1 MDLELAAAL
10 AAINHK
16 LDLLGLATAV
26 TDSKLNA
33 MQPFLDGIPLLGKSI
48 EVLQHDLRMLR
59 DDLHVTSAMAMR
71 VDTTLLSLVAEFSA
85 IHRWMSGINTRVRE
99 LEGKP

>member
-1 MDLELAAAL
+1 MDPELAAAL

-16 LDLLGLATAV
+16 LDAQ
-26 TDSKLNA
+26 
-33 MQPFLDGIPLLGKSI
+33 QPFLDGIPLLGKSI
-48 EVLQHDLRMLR
+48 EILQRDVQTLRGDVRILR

-71 VDTTLLSLVAEFSA
+71 VDTTLSSLVAEFSA
-85 IHRWMSGINTRVRE
+85 IHRWMSGVNSRLRE

>member
-1 MDLELAAAL
+1 MDPELAAAL

-16 LDLLGLATAV
+16 LDGMAAIER
-26 TDSKLNA
+26 KLDA
-33 MQPFLDGIPLLGKSI
+33 MQPYLDGIPLLGKSI
-48 EVLQHDLRMLR
+48 EVLQHDLRTLR

-85 IHRWMSGINTRVRE
+85 IHRWMSGMNTRVRE